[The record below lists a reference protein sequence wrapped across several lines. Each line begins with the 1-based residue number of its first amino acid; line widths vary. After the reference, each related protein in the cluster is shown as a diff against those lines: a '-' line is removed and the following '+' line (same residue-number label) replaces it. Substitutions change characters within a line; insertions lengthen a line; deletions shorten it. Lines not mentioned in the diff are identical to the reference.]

1 MNSINEQQSEK
12 NNEDLH
18 GEEAV
23 NKIRELVKKSSTCF
37 FCTSMKTSKPFQT
50 RPMTIQEVDEE
61 GNLWLLSA
69 SDSHVNVEISDD
81 ENVQLLF
88 QGSPYS
94 DFLNLY
100 GTASINKDKDK
111 IQKLWE
117 PLMKTWFTEGENDSR
132 ITVIKVET
140 TGGYYWD
147 TKHGKVV
154 SFVKMAVGAM
164 IGQTLDDSIEG
175 TLKPKL

>member
-18 GEEAV
+18 GEDAV
-23 NKIRELVKKSSTCF
+23 KKIRELLKKSSTCF
-37 FCTSMKTSKPFQT
+37 FCTAMESSKPFQT

-94 DFLNLY
+94 DFLNIY
-100 GTASINKDKDK
+100 GTASISKDKEK
-111 IQKLWE
+111 IKKLWE
-117 PLMKTWFTEGENDSR
+117 PLMKTWFTEGEKDPR
-132 ITVIKVET
+132 ITVIKVKT

-147 TKHGKVV
+147 TKHGKAV
-154 SFVKMAVGAM
+154 SFVKMAVGAL

-175 TLKPKL
+175 TIKP